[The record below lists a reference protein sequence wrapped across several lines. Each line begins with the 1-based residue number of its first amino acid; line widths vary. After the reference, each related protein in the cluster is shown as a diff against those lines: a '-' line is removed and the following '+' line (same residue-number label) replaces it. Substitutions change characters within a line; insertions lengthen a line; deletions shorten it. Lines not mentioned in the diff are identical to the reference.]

1 MRCVIGYGF
10 NGQGKI
16 KAIRCGRWT
25 CTDCAKWNAKQWAW
39 RARIQLR
46 EDKHEYYFWTL
57 TLGRQYKNP
66 QTAYKAL
73 PRLWGNLRKVVERH
87 YRKSTGDKNWKW
99 TYLAFV
105 EGQANRGGM
114 PHFHILSRC
123 KAPYDRTKGWKRIKD
138 FAAKNGFG
146 HQATQDTVD
155 GEKAQYYVTKYA
167 SKGDPAIPKNF
178 RRCRPSQDWKKLPP
192 YDMGK
197 FLVPDKNESISD
209 FLMRV
214 ERVTGADID
223 DLKDQ
228 WLERQ
233 DWLREQQRQ
242 QDNQNDKTA

>member
-1 MRCVIGYGF
+1 MR
-10 NGQGKI
+10 NRLRLQQNGKI

-25 CTDCAKWNAKQWAW
+25 CPDCAKWNAKQWAW

-46 EDKHEYYFWTL
+46 EDEHEYYFWTL

-87 YRKSTGDKNWKW
+87 YRKSTGIQDWKW

-123 KAPYDRTKGWKRIKD
+123 KAPYDHAKGWKRIKD

-146 HQATQDTVD
+146 HQADAGPCRRRKSAILRDQST
-155 GEKAQYYVTKYA
+155 
-167 SKGDPAIPKNF
+167 PARAIRQCPKKL
-178 RRCRPSQDWKKLPP
+178 RRCRPSQDWQKLPP
-192 YDMGK
+192 YDVGK
-197 FLVPDKNESISD
+197 FLVPDKKESVSD
-209 FLMRV
+209 FLLRV
-214 ERVTGADID
+214 ERITGADID

-228 WLERQ
+228 WLDRQ
-233 DWLREQQRQ
+233 DWLREQQRRQ
-242 QDNQNDKTA
+242 EKQNDKTA